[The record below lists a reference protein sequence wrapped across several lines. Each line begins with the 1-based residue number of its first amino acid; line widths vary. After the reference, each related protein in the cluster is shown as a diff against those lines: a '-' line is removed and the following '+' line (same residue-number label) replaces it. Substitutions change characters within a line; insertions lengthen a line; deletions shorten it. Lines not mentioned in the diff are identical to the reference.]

1 MGTSINIRLSEAIP
15 ASIRPGTVHW
25 HRLTSAVT
33 SEDLTLLQD
42 TMNDPITL
50 AAATAAVDTGY
61 TNNEE
66 LGAGV
71 DVALTPKAGQ
81 MLGAEGGGAGGGG
94 GGGASLINQNNT
106 TASATAT
113 GLVTPLTATTLKSPR
128 TAILGSHTTTIDIN
142 SGGRVIFC
150 LFEPP
155 GLTPSPHGN
164 GGPTP
169 LLPLPTFSPSSS
181 PLAAAPDSFYHHH
194 HHHHHQH
201 EHIHL
206 YRERCLVLKFVPS
219 RLVAQSEQFA
229 NELAQ
234 HIGIGAPESRIVRAS
249 GPTSDEWKAVAAAA
263 ATLARSGCTV
273 LQDEINQSRCML
285 VLEYVPGDHLLTT
298 STEAFAPHRLDQTL
312 EDVGRLFALDMLLG
326 NADRLPC
333 EALGWRGNQG
343 NVMYASSL
351 GRMAGRL
358 VAIDAAVSRRPP
370 GGLRSAED
378 AACEKVTELALNDS
392 AIARSLLCE
401 AVGTEAA
408 EAVRRRGDPAVYAF
422 RRGLQAGLTATATIK
437 GLLEM
442 MFDVVGKWIDDF
454 LQDIETTIATTPR
467 PATGAGGLGVDGGN
481 SGGGSGGGG
490 RGGGVLGLA
499 STTTDSTNI
508 NTNSNN
514 GSGSGSGSGSGIN
527 STVDAFGA
535 LQTSSMTSAPSV
547 TTFKIRMIT
556 HEAQRNEWVGEKVA
570 QWKTI
575 FRERCEELRAAVE
588 EWQIKRAASTLT
600 TPITDGH
607 AGLAAT
613 ATTTTTSIT
622 ASNALGDGDCVGG
635 LSNDNDN
642 NNSSSVKRR
651 RNSHDLD
658 TNGGNSTTIS
668 ICSPLAETTTTTEEA
683 KCLTPQTLENVI
695 EDLPP
700 LTTGFLDGTHPIVD
714 LYELKVRLEHML
726 QRLRVLQAATA
737 TSRPVPLLPKLFLGD
752 AVAAN
757 SLHML
762 KLLGISHVL
771 NATEDLLPPGGE
783 HGFEYHRCPLRDV
796 EEEDLLPHIPGAVE
810 FINKGLERG
819 GGVLVHCHAGR
830 SRSCSLLLAWLM
842 QSHKW
847 SLKKALEYLQTH
859 RPEAAPNAGYMAALL
874 MLEEQLHGKQTVK
887 LKRTKP
893 EPRVCPECGE
903 KVGLSE
909 QSLKVHL
916 KLKHLHSALSAASS
930 AASSVALGK

>member
-1 MGTSINIRLSEAIP
+1 MGTSINVRLSEAVP
-15 ASIRPGTVHW
+15 ASIRPGTVDW

-33 SEDLTLLQD
+33 SEDLNILQD
-42 TMNDPITL
+42 TMNDPIAL
-50 AAATAAVDTGY
+50 AAAAAAVAVVD
-61 TNNEE
+61 NNNYNNGEE
-66 LGAGV
+66 GVGV
-71 DVALTPKAGQ
+71 DVDVTTTPKAGQ
-81 MLGAEGGGAGGGG
+81 MLGAEGGG
-94 GGGASLINQNNT
+94 GGASLMNNNT
-106 TASATAT
+106 TTAATAAATTTGTGT
-113 GLVTPLTATTLKSPR
+113 GLLTPLTAATMKSPR
-128 TAILGSHTTTIDIN
+128 TCVLGSHTTTIDIN

-155 GLTPSPHGN
+155 GLTPSPHHGTGN
-164 GGPTP
+164 GNGISGAAPV
-169 LLPLPTFSPSSS
+169 FSPSPS
-181 PLAAAPDSFYHHH
+181 PLAATSDSYHHH
-194 HHHHHQH
+194 NHQQH
-201 EHIHL
+201 DHL

-234 HIGIGAPESRIVRAS
+234 HVGIAAPESRIVRAS
-249 GPTSDEWKAVAAAA
+249 GPTSDEWKTVAAAA
-263 ATLARSGCTV
+263 ATLATNGCTV

-285 VLEYVPGDHLLTT
+285 VLEYVPGGHLLTT
-298 STEAFAPHRLDQTL
+298 SSEAFAPRRLDQTL

-408 EAVRRRGDPAVYAF
+408 EAVRMRGDPAVDAF

-467 PATGAGGLGVDGGN
+467 PSTGAGGLGVDGSNSNSN
-481 SGGGSGGGG
+481 SGGGMS
-490 RGGGVLGLA
+490 GLA
-499 STTTDSTNI
+499 YTATTTNSSTAD
-508 NTNSNN
+508 
-514 GSGSGSGSGSGIN
+514 GL
-527 STVDAFGA
+527 GA
-535 LQTSSMTSAPSV
+535 LSTPSMASMPSV

-600 TPITDGH
+600 TPHVDDH
-607 AGLAAT
+607 VGLAAT
-613 ATTTTTSIT
+613 PTDS
-622 ASNALGDGDCVGG
+622 SNENEGDGDG
-635 LSNDNDN
+635 DPN
-642 NNSSSVKRR
+642 NKSSSYIRR
-651 RNSHDLD
+651 RNSHDLYD
-658 TNGGNSTTIS
+658 SSGENGTSAS
-668 ICSPLAETTTTTEEA
+668 SPLVAENTSTVEA
-683 KCLTPQTLENVI
+683 KCFTPQTLDNVI

-726 QRLRVLQAATA
+726 QRLRVLQAATS

-771 NATEDLLPPGGE
+771 NATEDLLPPGDE

-874 MLEEQLHGKQTVK
+874 ILEEQLHGKQTVK

-893 EPRVCPECGE
+893 ELKMCPECGE

-916 KLKHLHSALSAASS
+916 KLKHPHSALSAASS
-930 AASSVALGK
+930 ATSSIALGK